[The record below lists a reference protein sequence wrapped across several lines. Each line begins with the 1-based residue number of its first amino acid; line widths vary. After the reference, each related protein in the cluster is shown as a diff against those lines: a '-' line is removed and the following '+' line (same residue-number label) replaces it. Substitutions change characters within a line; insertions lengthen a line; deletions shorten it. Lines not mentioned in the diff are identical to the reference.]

1 MVSGSGPVL
10 EAPDPTFAWGSATTT
25 TSLRGQQDKDTKA
38 MISLTPSALQALRAA
53 LRETLRTMLRA
64 NAAIPDYWRE
74 KLGNKRFNDLTKD
87 ELLAACAALN
97 VDVDR
102 VISAPVAAG
111 APAPEAE
118 AEDKAEDKA
127 GQQDAADRAAE
138 LRTLAMARDR
148 RARSQP

>member
-1 MVSGSGPVL
+1 
-10 EAPDPTFAWGSATTT
+10 
-25 TSLRGQQDKDTKA
+25 

-138 LRTLAMARDR
+138 RTLAMARDR

>member
-1 MVSGSGPVL
+1 
-10 EAPDPTFAWGSATTT
+10 
-25 TSLRGQQDKDTKA
+25 
-38 MISLTPSALQALRAA
+38 MISLTPSALQALRET

-102 VISAPVAAG
+102 VISAPVADG

-118 AEDKAEDKA
+118 AEDKA
-127 GQQDAADRAAE
+127 GQQDAADRRDRFGKPEPAE
-138 LRTLAMARDR
+138 R